1 MKYLLV
7 LPKRVILTLAMC
19 MSFLAVFSQEHMT
32 FQGIPIDGTIKSFD
46 KQMKKHGFKL
56 DLRQEEGNIYRGSYI
71 TNNDKVYVFSSS
83 KSKKVMAVCITVN
96 PSNMVNTESWQKVKE
111 NYDYVVNL
119 FSEKYDTAE
128 KNTIAY
134 FEAPYE
140 EGDGN
145 EVEGIRNGKCHY
157 STDFNLPQGRI
168 VVWIKSCNYVMFTS
182 SPEDIGKVVPCIS
195 IQIIDYANR
204 ETRDIQL

>member
-1 MKYLLV
+1 MKNLPV
-7 LPKRVILTLAMC
+7 LSKRVIWTLVMC
-19 MSFLAVFSQEHMT
+19 MSFLTIFSQEHMT
-32 FQGIPIDGTIKSFD
+32 FQGIPIDGSIKLFH

-56 DLRQEEGNIYRGSYI
+56 SQRREEGNIYRGSYI
-71 TNNDKVYVFSSS
+71 TNNDMVNVFFSS
-83 KSKKVMAVCITVN
+83 KSKKVMAVCIRVN

-157 STDFNLPQGRI
+157 STEFNVPQGRI
-168 VVWIKSCNYVMFTS
+168 VVNISSCGYVMFTYA
-182 SPEDIGKVVPCIS
+182 PEDIGKEVPCIS

-204 ETRDIQL
+204 ETKDIQL